1 MYRRLAAASLAAFA
15 GLCAPSAQ
23 AQNVVLY
30 GLLDASASRTR
41 VPGGEYQNRLD
52 SGNMTRSYI
61 GIRGNEDLGGG
72 LRAVFRLESYLLIDK
87 GVSGR
92 DADSSFWGREANVG
106 LSGAFG
112 TTVIGRN
119 ETPLFVSTIAFNPF
133 GESFGF
139 SPSTRQ
145 YFAASGRTPPAVF
158 GDRTWNNSIAYSNS
172 ASDAPLRIRLAAN
185 TPEEAPGQPDQG
197 RNWGGS
203 VSYITG
209 AFAATLAYERI
220 GNSAQALPAN
230 FSHQT
235 AVQVGATYD
244 FKLVRF
250 YGQAGHVKTT
260 TDIATRTTL
269 YHAGAAVPIGNSL
282 ILVGY
287 GWSQARQPDSQI
299 TNKTY
304 SIGYDY
310 FLSKHTDIYIAAL
323 RETTFDLSSGNSFA
337 GGIRMRF

>member
-1 MYRRLAAASLAAFA
+1 MVRFSAAAGLASLAL
-15 GLCAPSAQ
+15 LCGTAAE

-30 GLLDASASRTR
+30 GLLDASASYTR
-41 VPGGEYQNRLD
+41 VPGGDYQYRLD

-61 GIRGNEDLGGG
+61 GIRGSEDLGGG
-72 LRAVFRLESYLLIDK
+72 LRAVFRLESYVLVDR

-92 DADSSFWGREANVG
+92 NGADAFWSREANVG

-119 ETPLFVSTIAFNPF
+119 ETPLYAATVAFNPF
-133 GESFGF
+133 GNSFGF

-145 YFAASGRTPPAVF
+145 YFAASGRTPPAIY
-158 GDRTWNNSIAYSNS
+158 GDRDWNNSIAYTNN

-203 VSYITG
+203 VAYITG
-209 AFAATLAYERI
+209 PFAATLAYERI
-220 GNSAQALPAN
+220 GNSALALPAA

-235 AVQVGATYD
+235 AVQAGATYD
-244 FKLVRF
+244 LKLVRL
-250 YGQAGHVKTT
+250 YGQAGFVKTT
-260 TDIATRTTL
+260 TDVVTRTTL

-282 ILVGY
+282 ILAAF
-287 GWSQARQPDSQI
+287 GWSRAKDPNSQI

-323 RETTFDLSSGNSFA
+323 RETTFDLSSGNSIA